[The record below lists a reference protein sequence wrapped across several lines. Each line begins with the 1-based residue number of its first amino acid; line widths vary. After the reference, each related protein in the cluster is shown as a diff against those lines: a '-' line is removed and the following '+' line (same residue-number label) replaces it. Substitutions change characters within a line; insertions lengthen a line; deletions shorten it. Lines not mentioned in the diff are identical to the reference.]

1 MARVLIADDHPFFLD
16 GLGKFLG
23 SAGHEVV
30 AHAAHARDVYVLIE
44 VHKPDLILLDVNMPP
59 SSGIEI
65 LKTLRSRDIEIPI
78 MLVTAGITPSDT
90 LEAIRNDVNGIVLKH
105 SAADLLVRAIGTALA
120 GENWI
125 DPDVLDRALR
135 ESAIDEGGPANRAN
149 ALTQREH
156 VIAVLVARGLRN
168 REIADQ
174 IDVTEGTIKVHL
186 HKIYRKLNVRSRTA
200 LALTVKEHGWT

>member
-16 GLGKFLG
+16 GLGKFLA

-30 AHAAHARDVYVLIE
+30 AHADHARDVYALIE
-44 VHKPDLILLDVNMPP
+44 DKRPDLILLDVNMPP

-65 LKTLRSRDIEIPI
+65 LKTLRSRGCEIPVI
-78 MLVTAGITPSDT
+78 LVTAGIAASDT
-90 LEAIRNDVNGIVLKH
+90 LEAIRNDVNGIVMKH
-105 SAADLLVRAIGTALA
+105 SAADLLVRAIDAALA
-120 GENWI
+120 GESWI
-125 DPDVLDRALR
+125 DPDILDRALR
-135 ESAIDEGGPANRAN
+135 ESVIDEGGAASRTNT
-149 ALTQREH
+149 LTQREH
-156 VIAVLVARGLRN
+156 VIAMLVARGLRN

-200 LALTVKEHGWT
+200 LAMVVKEHGWN